1 VIRALRLL
9 RLLLRVTALRLLLR
23 LLRRALRL
31 LRRVRALWLLLCLL
45 RRVRALSL
53 LLHLLRRIR
62 ALSLQ
67 LRLLRR
73 VSNGRRE
80 PPQFRRLAVQEVVG
94 RNLNLVQ
101 ASRLLQSYHM
111 IGMTRS
117 SRRSVLPKCGPIFN
131 GNIQKRR
138 KK

>member
-9 RLLLRVTALRLLLR
+9 LRLLRRVTALRLLLR
-23 LLRRALRL
+23 LLRRMRALRLLLPL
-31 LRRVRALWLLLCLL
+31 LRRVRALRLLLRLL

-53 LLHLLRRIR
+53 L
-62 ALSLQ
+62 

-138 KK
+138 KKYIQ

>member
-1 VIRALRLL
+1 M
-9 RLLLRVTALRLLLR
+9 TALRLLLR

-31 LRRVRALWLLLCLL
+31 LRRMRALRLLLRLLRRVRALRLL
-45 RRVRALSL
+45 RRVRALS
-53 LLHLLRRIR
+53 
-62 ALSLQ
+62 
-67 LRLLRR
+67 LLRR

-101 ASRLLQSYHM
+101 ASRLLQCYHM